1 MANLTRFLLD
11 TASKIDEK
19 SGVTRLFNS
28 TLGLSQKERLGRQKT
43 TPGDVNP
50 SFTVNM
56 NDEQD
61 FRVQLKLP
69 TNHILGAQF
78 GGNTFLRKNSIIF
91 PYTPTISQ
99 DFSAS
104 YTTVNPTHSNY
115 SFNFYK
121 GSTPGPIA
129 VSGKFTVQNDL
140 EAQIW
145 LATVH
150 LLRSL
155 MKMRF
160 GQDVNAGAPPPIC
173 RFNAYGNHQYSNV
186 PVVIQSFKM
195 ELPSEVDYYST
206 QPLAAPITDRKI
218 EYAEYNMVPT
228 VSTISIVLL
237 PTYSRRELLAQ
248 AQVTNYLNGSAKPQ
262 GYL

>member
-1 MANLTRFLLD
+1 MANITRFLLD

-19 SGVTRLFNS
+19 TGVNRLLNS
-28 TLGLSQKERLGRQKT
+28 TLGLFQSERLGRAKT
-43 TPGDVNP
+43 TPGDVDTP
-50 SFTVNM
+50 FTVNM
-56 NDEQD
+56 NDKQD
-61 FRVQLKLP
+61 FRVKL
-69 TNHILGAQF
+69 ILPKTHTLGDQF
-78 GGNTFLRKNSIIF
+78 GPFPIKNIIF

-121 GSTPGPIA
+121 GSTPGPISI
-129 VSGKFTVQNDL
+129 SGKFTVQNDS
-140 EAQIW
+140 EARNW

-160 GQDVNAGAPPPIC
+160 GQDSNAGAPPPIC

-195 ELPSEVDYYST
+195 ELPSDVDYYST
-206 QPLAAPITDRKI
+206 KGLPNDSPRSPGQI